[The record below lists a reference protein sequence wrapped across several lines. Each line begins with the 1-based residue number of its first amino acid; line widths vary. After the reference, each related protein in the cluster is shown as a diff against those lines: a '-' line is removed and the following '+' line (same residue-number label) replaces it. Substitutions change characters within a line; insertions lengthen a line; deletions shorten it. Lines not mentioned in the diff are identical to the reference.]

1 MSMSGMNM
9 HCCRIQPRQ
18 RLFALML
25 VSATLAGCQSLQ
37 RWDWLPWPWQQDA
50 RNTTEEDDT
59 VALQRAEVARL
70 VELGNRA
77 FTQDKLSVPQQDCA
91 VFYYRQALALDP
103 ANNDAKAG
111 LDKVV
116 KRYRSLARTAHD
128 NGHRS
133 QARRYLQRAIDISGA
148 TEENAAVR
156 KTLQQTAPG
165 SNPRSLVREPV
176 AGSTQDAHIKAA
188 RQKAGLPDN
197 HIDPAATPA
206 QRTGQPS
213 PTTDSRTP

>member
-1 MSMSGMNM
+1 M
-9 HCCRIQPRQ
+9 
-18 RLFALML
+18 
-25 VSATLAGCQSLQ
+25 Q

-50 RNTTEEDDT
+50 GTAEDDAAT
-59 VALQRAEVARL
+59 QQRAEVGRL
-70 VELGNRA
+70 VDLGNRA

-103 ANNDAKAG
+103 ANNDAKTG

-116 KRYRSLARTAHD
+116 KRYRSLARTAHG

-133 QARRYLQRAIDISGA
+133 QARRYLQRAIEISGA
-148 TEENAAVR
+148 TEENTAVR

-165 SNPRSLVREPV
+165 SNPRNLVREPV
-176 AGSTQDAHIKAA
+176 AGSTQDARIKAA
-188 RQKAGLPDN
+188 RQKAGLPDKN
-197 HIDPAATPA
+197 IDPATTPA